1 MVPAVC
7 GGVLQVSGLGK
18 LGSALL
24 GEEPLGDAQWN
35 PTPSTSLSAGSS
47 AKGGLGWGTHEFSV
61 VNQAVTL
68 TTGSMS
74 EMGISTTTC
83 SKTSPNNAHYR
94 LPPKSALMS
103 LRLKNSNPRTPI
115 VTEMR
120 TNPAVTNVATPKLW
134 TVTIP
139 LLGVVKARTFK
150 RTTDETAQIQ
160 RRLWKTSIEKRDQG
174 CNRNSPTPVASP
186 HNDMQTSRTARSF
199 S

>member
-74 EMGISTTTC
+74 EMG
-83 SKTSPNNAHYR
+83 
-94 LPPKSALMS
+94 MFQQQ
-103 LRLKNSNPRTPI
+103 
-115 VTEMR
+115 
-120 TNPAVTNVATPKLW
+120 PA
-134 TVTIP
+134 
-139 LLGVVKARTFK
+139 
-150 RTTDETAQIQ
+150 
-160 RRLWKTSIEKRDQG
+160 RRLRQIMPIIG
-174 CNRNSPTPVASP
+174 
-186 HNDMQTSRTARSF
+186 SRQSRLECHFA
-199 S
+199 